1 MDCMQRRSQFLRD
14 VNIGELKYIVNKLLV
29 KGKIPV
35 DRRKSIYYLLI
46 LFIVPIF
53 KGKEDIQK

>member
-1 MDCMQRRSQFLRD
+1 MQRRSQFLGD